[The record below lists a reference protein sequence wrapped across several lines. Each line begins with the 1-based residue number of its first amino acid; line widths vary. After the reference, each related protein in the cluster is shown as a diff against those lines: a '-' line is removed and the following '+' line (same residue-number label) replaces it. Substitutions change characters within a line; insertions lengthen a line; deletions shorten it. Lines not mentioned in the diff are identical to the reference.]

1 MHYLFSQYKE
11 DIINPKK
18 ELSIHA
24 SKKNAR
30 MIYKLYK
37 PYKPVPPCTLP
48 QCIRNTS
55 HFDSLEKQCCSFGRF
70 SCRNSTDDQII
81 QYIIKFPK
89 YLILI
94 FQIHSRISLH
104 GSSSITTHK
113 ASSPLYFPPSISPS
127 PEFFALLL
135 KRTAHDVSHWRALGT
150 FFQFPALVA
159 YH

>member
-1 MHYLFSQYKE
+1 MQVKNSR
-11 DIINPKK
+11 IIY
-18 ELSIHA
+18 E
-24 SKKNAR
+24 
-30 MIYKLYK
+30 LYK
-37 PYKPVPPCTLP
+37 PQKPVSPCTLS

-55 HFDSLEKQCCSFGRF
+55 HFDSLEKQCCSFRRF

-104 GSSSITTHK
+104 GISSITTHK
-113 ASSPLYFPPSISPS
+113 VSSLPHFPPSFSPS
-127 PEFFALLL
+127 PLEFFAPLLTL
-135 KRTAHDVSHWRALGT
+135 TAHDVSCWRAVGT
-150 FFQFPALVA
+150 FFQFPALAA